1 MHKEIKTDLQKIAD
15 VLYTYNVPMTAIEQA
30 SLELLDIFRPSRK
43 ENIDKLKVLML
54 KRAAQHVIDT
64 KKPVFR
70 KSELNLIDF
79 GQSAYGRFGALRFH
93 GLIAKM
99 KDDDGKVIKGE
110 WIITRRG
117 WAFLRGDDSG
127 RINKFVY
134 MQDNHIREDLERGP
148 LVSLVDV
155 FKGADF
161 MQTNFEYV
169 DVKGNFVGVRPRFS
183 VDPFTGEQ
191 TQSSLL

>member
-1 MHKEIKTDLQKIAD
+1 MHNQVKSDIQKIHD
-15 VLYTYNVPMTAIEQA
+15 VLQDHGVKSGSNGQIAR
-30 SLELLDIFRPSRK
+30 ELLDIFRPSRK

-54 KRAAQHVIDT
+54 KRAAQHVIET
-64 KKPVFR
+64 KKPVFK

-99 KDDDGKVIKGE
+99 KDDDGKVIKGD

-117 WAFLRGDDSG
+117 WAFLRGDDAG

-134 MQDNHIREDLERGP
+134 MQDNHIRDDLERGP

-155 FKGADF
+155 FKGADYL
-161 MQTNFEYV
+161 QTNFEYV
-169 DVKGNFVGVRPRFS
+169 DVRGNFVGVRPS
-183 VDPFTGEQ
+183 YPTAPTEQ
-191 TQSSLL
+191 ASFL

>member
-1 MHKEIKTDLQKIAD
+1 MTHKEVQSDIQKIHD
-15 VLYTYNVPMTAIEQA
+15 VLQSHGVKSGENGAIA
-30 SLELLDIFRPSRK
+30 RELLDIFRPSRK

-110 WIITRRG
+110 WIITRLG
-117 WAFLRGDDSG
+117 WAFLRNDPTHG
-127 RINKFVY
+127 RIAKFVY
-134 MQDNHIREDLERGP
+134 MQDNHIRDDLERGP
-148 LVSLVDV
+148 LVSIVDV
-155 FKGADF
+155 YKGADY

-169 DVKGNFVGVRPRFS
+169 DVRGNFVGVRPAFNTAS
-183 VDPFTGEQ
+183 TSEQ
-191 TQSSLL
+191 ASLL